1 MKHTVK
7 TFNYIN
13 EEVKLMMKNIVY
25 IPIFLF
31 AFLLLTVT
39 SYGQVDSKNELL
51 KDYDKLMKS
60 DPNKLDAHRN
70 FITKWKDKTDDL
82 VVIYG
87 KLANNSLNNAL
98 YQYALGY
105 VYASSGKDEN
115 IDKAIEFFKKSVE
128 LDPNF
133 TMAHF
138 SLGSMLLKKGD
149 YKLAEIELQKAIEL
163 DDKFYSAYFNLG
175 EVYRNQKQNDLAML
189 AYKKAMD
196 INPKWGYPYFGIGM
210 IYFDQDKL
218 QDAELQFNQA
228 VKYSPEIGIAHF
240 KLGQIYAK
248 QDADIE
254 LVSKAY
260 RDGQKATQ
268 TTKKDE
274 ARAFYE
280 LGKIF
285 SDKGKSGLA
294 VQAYKNSISIDP
306 NLAIAQFELGTE
318 YYKMGLK
325 ERSIEHYKLA
335 IQADPSIRNLLNDEA
350 KKQYE
355 SGDLESALASLDKTL
370 AIDPENASAH
380 FYYADIQQKQG
391 NLTEAIK
398 HYEDAIRIDPNFVK
412 AYMPLGDL
420 YYSQGKV
427 KEAISMFRKAMALDQ
442 SLESYFFKE
451 GSSLLDSVEKQI
463 ANGEDAEKIKAN
475 LNLAR
480 TNLEKHILINPD
492 DSEANFKLAYSY
504 DMTGDKSNAM
514 KYYQKTIE
522 LDPSRTDVLILIA
535 GIYNDQN
542 KLNEAIS
549 TLSNVTNSQIAD
561 PKLKVK
567 AYRMLSK
574 IYEKQGND
582 DMAMSSLEELSKID
596 PTDVDSRY
604 KLGVYYE
611 DKKNDIDRA
620 MMEYEAVINL
630 DQTKAD
636 PFLRLGAI
644 YVKKGLDDKKII
656 DVYEKGL
663 VLEPNHPQIQY
674 DLALLHKKYGNIE
687 KAIEHYDL
695 ANEYSPYNYQWHY
708 EYAKLLEGRD
718 NAKAVDEYT
727 KAIELKRDFAQ
738 AYFDRA
744 MLLKKVKAVGGRVYR
759 NEQIIEDFKQVVELE
774 PNRAEAY
781 FNIAMLYKEM
791 EADDTARTYFERT
804 IKANPSY
811 PGAYA
816 ELGRISEK
824 KGELS
829 RAIDEYKKEI
839 AINDSSAIAH
849 QRLGYLYSHHL
860 NDLVKAEAEFQKAL
874 KLDPDRIDT
883 LVHYGNIL
891 YTLEK
896 YGQSADMFERVLQQD
911 PKNPT
916 ANYNLALVYERW
928 GKTKLAI
935 EQWQKFL
942 NMNPPGSWAEEAR
955 KRLKALQGK

>member
-1 MKHTVK
+1 
-7 TFNYIN
+7 
-13 EEVKLMMKNIVY
+13 MKNNKY
-25 IPIFLF
+25 IYIFIF
-31 AFLLLTVT
+31 VFLSSVVV
-39 SYGQVDSKNELL
+39 SYGQVDSKNELM

-60 DPNKLDAHRN
+60 DPNRLDAHRN

-82 VVIYG
+82 VTIYRG
-87 KLANNSLNNAL
+87 LVSNSPNNAL
-98 YQYALGY
+98 YQYSLGY

-115 IDKAIEFFKKSVE
+115 IDKAIEFFNKAVE
-128 LDPNF
+128 LDQNF

-149 YKLAEIELQKAIEL
+149 YGSAEIELQKAIEL
-163 DDKFYSAYFNLG
+163 DSEFYSAYFNLG
-175 EVYRNQKQNDLAML
+175 EVYRNQKKNDLAML
-189 AYKKAMD
+189 AYKKAIE

-228 VKYSPEIGIAHF
+228 IKYSPEIGMAHF

-268 TTKKDE
+268 ITKKE
-274 ARAFYE
+274 TATAFYE

-294 VQAYKNSISIDP
+294 VQAYKNSIGIDP
-306 NLAIAQFELGTE
+306 TLAVAQYELGTE

-325 ERSIEHYKLA
+325 ERSVEHYKLA
-335 IQADPSIRNLLNDEA
+335 IQADPTIRNSFIDEA
-350 KKQYE
+350 RRQYE
-355 SGDLESALASLDKTL
+355 SGDFESALASLDKTL
-370 AIDPENASAH
+370 AIDPENAPAH
-380 FYYADIQQKQG
+380 FYYADIQQRQG
-391 NLTEAIK
+391 NLIEAMK
-398 HYEDAIRIDPNFVK
+398 HYEDTIRIDPNFVK

-427 KEAISMFRKAMALDQ
+427 KEAISLYRKAMALDQ
-442 SLESYFFKE
+442 SLEDYFFKE
-451 GSSLLDSVEKQI
+451 GTSLMSSVEKQMS
-463 ANGEDAEKIKAN
+463 NGENAEKIRAN

-480 TNLEKHILINPD
+480 ASLEKHILINPD
-492 DSEANFKLAYSY
+492 DSEANYKLAYSY
-504 DMTGDKSNAM
+504 DLIGDKSNAM
-514 KYYQKTIE
+514 KYYQKTVE
-522 LDPSRTDVLILIA
+522 LDPSRIDVLILIA
-535 GIYNDQN
+535 GIYNDQG
-542 KLNEAIS
+542 KFNEAIS
-549 TLSNVTNSQIAD
+549 TLSNVTNSSIAD
-561 PKLKVK
+561 TKLKIK
-567 AYRMLSK
+567 AYKMLLK
-574 IYEKQGND
+574 VYERQGNET
-582 DMAMSSLEELSKID
+582 MTVSTLEELSKLD
-596 PTDVDSRY
+596 NTDANSRY

-611 DKKNDIDRA
+611 DKQNDIDRA
-620 MMEYEAVINL
+620 MIEYESVINF
-630 DQTKAD
+630 DQTRAD

-644 YVKKGLDDKKII
+644 YTKKGIDDKKII

-674 DLALLHKKYGNIE
+674 DLAQLYKKYGNIE

-695 ANEYSPYNYQWHY
+695 ANQYSPNNYQWHY

-759 NEQIIEDFKQVVELE
+759 NEQIIEDLKQVVELE

-804 IKANPSY
+804 LKANPSY
-811 PGAYA
+811 PNVYV
-816 ELGRISEK
+816 ELGLISEK

-829 RAIDEYKKEI
+829 RAMDEYKKEI
-839 AINDSSAIAH
+839 AINDSSAKAH

-874 KLDPDRIDT
+874 KLDPDRIET

-942 NMNPPGSWAEEAR
+942 SLNPPGSWAEEAR
-955 KRLKALQGK
+955 NRLKVLQGK

>member
-1 MKHTVK
+1 
-7 TFNYIN
+7 
-13 EEVKLMMKNIVY
+13 MKNNKRIY
-25 IPIFLF
+25 IFIFVFLF
-31 AFLLLTVT
+31 LAVMC
-39 SYGQVDSKNELL
+39 YGQADTRNELM
-51 KDYDKLMKS
+51 KEYDKLMKS
-60 DPNKLDAHRN
+60 DPNRLDAHRN
-70 FITKWKDKTDDL
+70 FIAKWKGRTDDL
-82 VVIYG
+82 VSLYG
-87 KLANNSLNNAL
+87 KLVNNSPNNAL
-98 YQYALGY
+98 YQYSLGY
-105 VYASSGKDEN
+105 VYASSGRDEN
-115 IDKAIEFFKKSVE
+115 IDKAIESFKKAVE
-128 LDPNF
+128 LDQNF

-149 YKLAEIELQKAIEL
+149 YKSAEIELQKAIEL

-189 AYKKAMD
+189 AYKKAIE

-228 VKYSPEIGIAHF
+228 IKYSPEIGMAHF

-248 QDADIE
+248 QDMDIE
-254 LVSKAY
+254 LVSKSY

-268 TTKKDE
+268 ITQKE
-274 ARAFYE
+274 IAMAFYE

-285 SDKGKSGLA
+285 SNKGNSGLA
-294 VQAYKNSISIDP
+294 VQAYKNSINIDP
-306 NLAIAQFELGTE
+306 NLAIAQFELGNE

-335 IQADPSIRNLLNDEA
+335 IQADPTIRNSFVDDARKE
-350 KKQYE
+350 YE
-355 SGDLESALASLDKTL
+355 SGNFESALASLDKTL
-370 AIDPENASAH
+370 AIDPENAPAH

-398 HYEDAIRIDPNFVK
+398 HYEDTIRIDPNFVK

-427 KEAISMFRKAMALDQ
+427 KEAISLYRKAMALDQ
-442 SLESYFFKE
+442 SLENLFFKE
-451 GSSLLDSVEKQI
+451 GSALLSSVEKQMT
-463 ANGEDAEKIKAN
+463 NGEDAEKIRAN

-492 DSEANFKLAYSY
+492 DSEANYKLAYSY
-504 DMTGDKSNAM
+504 DLTSDKSNAM

-522 LDPSRTDVLILIA
+522 LDPSRMDVQILIA
-535 GIYNDQN
+535 GIYNEQG
-542 KLNEAIS
+542 KFNEAIS
-549 TLSNVTNSQIAD
+549 ALSYITNSATVD
-561 PKLKVK
+561 SKLKIK
-567 AYRMLSK
+567 AYKVLSK
-574 IYEKQGND
+574 VYEKQGNE
-582 DMAMSSLEELSKID
+582 AMTVLTLEELAKLD
-596 PTDVDSRY
+596 PADADSRY
-604 KLGVYYE
+604 KLGIYYE
-611 DKKNDIDRA
+611 DKQADIDKA
-620 MMEYEAVINL
+620 MIEYEAVISL

-644 YVKKGLDDKKII
+644 YIKKGADDKKII

-674 DLALLHKKYGNIE
+674 DLAQLYKKYGNIE

-695 ANEYSPYNYQWHY
+695 ANEYAPYNHQWHY

-727 KAIELKRDFAQ
+727 KAIELKRNFAQ

-759 NEQIIEDFKQVVELE
+759 NEQIIEDLKQVVELE

-781 FNIAMLYKEM
+781 FNIALLYKEM

-804 IKANPSY
+804 VKANPSY

-860 NDLVKAEAEFQKAL
+860 NDLVKADAEFQKAL
-874 KLDPDRIDT
+874 KLDPDRIET
-883 LVHYGNIL
+883 LVHYGNI
-891 YTLEK
+891 
-896 YGQSADMFERVLQQD
+896 
-911 PKNPT
+911 
-916 ANYNLALVYERW
+916 
-928 GKTKLAI
+928 
-935 EQWQKFL
+935 
-942 NMNPPGSWAEEAR
+942 
-955 KRLKALQGK
+955 